1 MEAWSDQM
9 KRRLLAQPGRLGGL
23 GVPISTEMSDVKYDN
38 SKLLT
43 ERLSN
48 KVIQQGR
55 NYEPDVKIK
64 IPENWITA
72 TKLKRNQDS
81 SKVETE
87 DKSTT

>member
-1 MEAWSDQM
+1 M
-9 KRRLLAQPGRLGGL
+9 AQPGRLGGL

-55 NYEPDVKIK
+55 SYEPDVKIK
-64 IPENWITA
+64 IPEN
-72 TKLKRNQDS
+72 
-81 SKVETE
+81 
-87 DKSTT
+87 